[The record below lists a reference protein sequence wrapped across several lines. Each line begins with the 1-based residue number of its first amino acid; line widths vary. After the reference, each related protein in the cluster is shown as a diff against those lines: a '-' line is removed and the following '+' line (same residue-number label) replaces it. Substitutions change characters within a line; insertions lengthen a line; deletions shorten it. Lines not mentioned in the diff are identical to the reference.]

1 MITAAWEVAYYG
13 TQPRSVKGFPF
24 ASIEEEIIG
33 VELTRRA
40 IPYVAQWRPYG
51 GDIPFTP
58 NREQRSGDFYLPA
71 LQIVLNPTSAFTH
84 PDPAEDA
91 LNRQLFLM
99 LGVETYFIPDYEIV
113 PAMGGDVR
121 VALDKIPGLA
131 FYGENRP
138 RKSGYRHFKRFAQLP
153 RERPGGGFH

>member
-1 MITAAWEVAYYG
+1 MISAAWEVAYYG
-13 TQPRSVKGFPF
+13 PVAAAVKGFPF
-24 ASIEEEIIG
+24 ASIEEEIVA

-51 GDIPFTP
+51 GDIPYTAA
-58 NREQRSGDFYLPA
+58 REERSGDFYLPA

-84 PDPAEDA
+84 PDPAADA

-113 PAMGGDVR
+113 PEMGGDVR
-121 VALDKIPGLA
+121 AALDKIPGLA
-131 FYGENRP
+131 FYGEGRP
-138 RKSGYRHFKRFAQLP
+138 RRSGYFHLRRFGQSPRDRTFKAFR
-153 RERPGGGFH
+153 